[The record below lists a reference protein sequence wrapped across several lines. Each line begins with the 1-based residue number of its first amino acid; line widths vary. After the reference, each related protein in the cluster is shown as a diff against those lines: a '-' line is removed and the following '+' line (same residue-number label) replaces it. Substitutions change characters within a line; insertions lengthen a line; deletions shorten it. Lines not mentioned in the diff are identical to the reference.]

1 MLIVG
6 ELINTSRQV
15 IKSAVEERN
24 TAFIQE
30 IARKQV
36 EAGAHYLD
44 VNCATMMEDEPE
56 AMKWL
61 VETIQEAVTSRL
73 CIDTPNPEALE
84 AGLKMVKNTQ
94 PMINSITAEKERY
107 EAVLPLVLKY
117 KAKVIALCI
126 DDKGLPEAAKDRIPV
141 ARWLVENLT
150 SAGVSKDD
158 IYLDPLVKPISTKD
172 SAGLDVLETV
182 RFIRENY
189 SEVHIICGLS
199 NISFGLPNR
208 RVLNQAFMIQTMTA
222 GMDAYILDPLDKV
235 LMGFF
240 YASRALLGQDQFCKE
255 YLSAH
260 RGGLYK

>member
-1 MLIVG
+1 
-6 ELINTSRQV
+6 
-15 IKSAVEERN
+15 
-24 TAFIQE
+24 
-30 IARKQV
+30 
-36 EAGAHYLD
+36 
-44 VNCATMMEDEPE
+44 
-56 AMKWL
+56 
-61 VETIQEAVTSRL
+61 
-73 CIDTPNPEALE
+73 
-84 AGLKMVKNTQ
+84 
-94 PMINSITAEKERY
+94 MINSITAEKERY

-158 IYLDPLVKPISTKD
+158 IYLDPL
-172 SAGLDVLETV
+172 
-182 RFIRENY
+182 
-189 SEVHIICGLS
+189 
-199 NISFGLPNR
+199 
-208 RVLNQAFMIQTMTA
+208 
-222 GMDAYILDPLDKV
+222 DKV